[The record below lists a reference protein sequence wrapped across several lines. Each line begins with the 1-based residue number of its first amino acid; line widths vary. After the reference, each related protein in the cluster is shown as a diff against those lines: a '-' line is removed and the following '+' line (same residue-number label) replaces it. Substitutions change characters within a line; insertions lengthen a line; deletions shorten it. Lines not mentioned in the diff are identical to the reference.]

1 MLNFQGSLNY
11 VQAFITKEKEKKIS
25 KRKMRH
31 SGGNYQKHFEVT
43 FMTKLYHFKISYPR
57 EVCVFSD
64 NKVTTAFTN
73 RIKFFGSEQF
83 CLNINKNLSMN
94 VKTCAVLKSLIRIL
108 PETTIK
114 AVRPQSR
121 EYWNLEKVWRIERWS
136 QQTV

>member
-1 MLNFQGSLNY
+1 MLNFQGSLTY
-11 VQAFITKEKEKKIS
+11 VQAFITKEKEKIFQNGKWDIQVAITKNILKLHLLRSYITS
-25 KRKMRH
+25 KSLTQEK
-31 SGGNYQKHFEVT
+31 
-43 FMTKLYHFKISYPR
+43 
-57 EVCVFSD
+57 CVFSD

-121 EYWNLEKVWRIERWS
+121 EYWNLAKVWRIERWS

>member
-1 MLNFQGSLNY
+1 
-11 VQAFITKEKEKKIS
+11 
-25 KRKMRH
+25 MRH

-43 FMTKLYHFKISYPR
+43 FITKLYHFKISYPR

-64 NKVTTAFTN
+64 DKVTTAFTN

-121 EYWNLEKVWRIERWS
+121 EY
-136 QQTV
+136 